1 MRKESVLE
9 RGKSEFFERKRERE
23 RERERERVGREYKI
37 NRHLIMNER
46 MSSVG
51 NLINALRS

>member
-9 RGKSEFFERKRERE
+9 RGKSEFFERKRE